1 MRYRQVWPIDVH
13 LRPFYLA
20 GIMKATKN
28 PGAPMMLDR
37 KQAHMELDIRRN
49 AKYWDIPIS
58 LPKVKGS
65 HMNVNIWENRPTG
78 RSIQRVLNNDAA
90 HIEYIVIRVPRDLF
104 EDFKTIAF
112 TKTSALAQR
121 LLLAIQKQHPS
132 SVVEHCAGL
141 MWRRFFTEHKSI
153 FDEED
158 LRQVLKRLPDC
169 NEDTLL
175 KVAVTEEVKTALR
188 TNTDEALAHG
198 CFGAPWIHVRRSA
211 HEIEPF
217 FGSDRLPLI
226 GHLIGQEFQGP
237 LIQYASHEQNQT
249 AAG

>member
-1 MRYRQVWPIDVH
+1 MRSRIPIDFFFDVISPYSWIGLEGLMRYRQVWPIDVK

-28 PGAPMMLDR
+28 PGAPMMLDQ

-58 LPKVKGS
+58 LP
-65 HMNVNIWENRPTG
+65 N
-78 RSIQRVLNNDAA
+78 
-90 HIEYIVIRVPRDLF
+90 
-104 EDFKTIAF
+104 DFKTIAF
-112 TKTSALAQR
+112 TKSSALAQR

-132 SVVEHCAGL
+132 SVVEQCARL
-141 MWRRFFTEHKSI
+141 LWRRFFTEHKSI

-169 NEDTLL
+169 DEDTLL
-175 KVAVTEEVKTALR
+175 NFAVTEEVKTALR
-188 TNTDEALAHG
+188 VNTDEALAHG

-237 LIQYASHEQNQT
+237 LIQYASREQNRT
-249 AAG
+249 TVG